1 MVLVVVNTGVELVM
15 GVDPSE
21 STTTLACL
29 LWMKVPLSNLNSRT

>member
-1 MVLVVVNTGVELVM
+1 MVVNTGVELVM

-29 LWMKVPLSNLNSRT
+29 FCFVF